1 MRYPNER
8 KAAVL
13 KKILP
18 PHNQSLVAL
27 AMEEGISAATLYN
40 WRKAARAEG
49 RLLPD
54 GDRTPP
60 RWASADKFAAV
71 VESAAMNEA
80 ELAAYCRQVGL
91 YPEQVT
97 QWRQACEQA
106 NDWDRSHNKRLQA
119 ARSADHKQIKQ
130 LERDLTQKEK
140 AFAEIAALL
149 VLRKKVQAIWGEAEG
164 A

>member
-1 MRYPNER
+1 MRR
-8 KAAVL
+8 
-13 KKILP
+13 
-18 PHNQSLVAL
+18 S
-27 AMEEGISAATLYN
+27 
-40 WRKAARAEG
+40 
-49 RLLPD
+49 
-54 GDRTPP
+54 
-60 RWASADKFAAV
+60 
-71 VESAAMNEA
+71 
-80 ELAAYCRQVGL
+80 LAAYCRQVGL